1 MDNDQETPAER
12 RAMQRRR
19 RRLSARYWDAY
30 ARRTMPIWVLFIGG
44 ALVVAGIG
52 AVAATFALR

>member
-19 RRLSARYWDAY
+19 RLSARYWDAY
-30 ARRTMPIWVLFIGG
+30 ARRTMPVWVLFIGG
-44 ALVVAGIG
+44 ALIVAGIG
-52 AVAATFALR
+52 AVAAALALR

>member
-1 MDNDQETPAER
+1 MDDDQETSTER
-12 RAMQRRR
+12 RAMQRR

-30 ARRTMPIWVLFIGG
+30 ARRTMPVWVLFIGG